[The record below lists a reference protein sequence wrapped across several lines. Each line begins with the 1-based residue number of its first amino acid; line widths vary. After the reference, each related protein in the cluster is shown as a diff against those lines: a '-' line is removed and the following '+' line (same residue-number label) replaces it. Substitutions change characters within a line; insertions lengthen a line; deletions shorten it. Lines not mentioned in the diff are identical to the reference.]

1 MCSVK
6 SIVTVHIRWR
16 ADMNQV
22 FFTYKDSIAIFEVGS
37 QYFVVGLIGL

>member
-6 SIVTVHIRWR
+6 SIVIVHIRWR

-22 FFTYKDSIAIFEVGS
+22 FFTYKSIAIFEVGG